1 MNGPVEPVIFFFYKI
16 SNTLLEKQKTKTVI
30 EFM

>member
-1 MNGPVEPVIFFFYKI
+1 MNGPVEPVIFFLKM
-16 SNTLLEKQKTKTVI
+16 SNTLLEKQKQKLI